1 MILKMTFNDN
11 DFTDLLF
18 SFAKNLHVYATMGV
32 KPTGSLSTEELIENR
47 KDWKKY
53 NDLLNP
59 NIKATHTEEEKEIIL
74 KRCKDKLEEYI
85 TYYATSERTKEYL
98 KKNLKVE
105 MLKSLED
112 KWENG
117 EVVYWL
123 QHSGAVVR
131 Q

>member
-1 MILKMTFNDN
+1 MIIKLTFNDN
-11 DFTDLLF
+11 DFTDMLF
-18 SFAKNLHVYATMGV
+18 SFAKKMYVYLTAGV
-32 KPTGSLSTEELIENR
+32 RPTSTLNSEELRKNR
-47 KDWKKY
+47 EEWKIY

-59 NIKATHTEEEKEIIL
+59 NVKSSYTEKEKEFII
-74 KRCKDKLEEYI
+74 KRCRDVLEEYI
-85 TYYATSERTKEYL
+85 IYYSVDESTTNYL
-98 KKNLKVE
+98 KKNLKIE
-105 MLKSLED
+105 ILKTLED